1 MNYYRSNEVIIKTSD
16 NSSRPYTRT
25 ITKRQHPNY
34 CSNEVRTKKWHWYVY
49 ILECLDGL
57 YYTGMTWNID
67 IRLEQHAL
75 GLGSKFTSKHGFK
88 RIRYLEE
95 FDDITAAREREIQ
108 LKDFSR
114 RKKEA
119 LWTD

>member
-1 MNYYRSNEVIIKTSD
+1 MSYYRSNEV
-16 NSSRPYTRT
+16 R
-25 ITKRQHPNY
+25 TKR
-34 CSNEVRTKKWHWYVY
+34 WHWYVY
-49 ILECLDGL
+49 ILECQDEL

-88 RIRYLEE
+88 EIRYVEE
-95 FDDITAAREREIQ
+95 FNDITAAREREVQ

-114 RKKEA
+114 KKKEV
-119 LWTD
+119 LWMNEE